1 MEWDLPLSVNIDGIE
16 YKIRDKCD
24 YRVVLDCIS
33 ALKDNE
39 LTESERIQ
47 CALFIFYENV
57 DEIKD
62 IEKACREML
71 KIINHGTD
79 SDDSEDKPPLMNWE
93 HDFKI
98 IAPPVNR
105 ILNYDIRTPD
115 KYTHWYTFLG
125 AYMEIGECLFSN
137 VVSIRAKRAKGIPL
151 DKTDRTFAE
160 ENKKL
165 IEIPIKLTAEEEAWL
180 KADI

>member
-57 DEIKD
+57 DE
-62 IEKACREML
+62 
-71 KIINHGTD
+71 
-79 SDDSEDKPPLMNWE
+79 
-93 HDFKI
+93 
-98 IAPPVNR
+98 
-105 ILNYDIRTPD
+105 
-115 KYTHWYTFLG
+115 
-125 AYMEIGECLFSN
+125 
-137 VVSIRAKRAKGIPL
+137 VVTGQQLCI
-151 DKTDRTFAE
+151 
-160 ENKKL
+160 
-165 IEIPIKLTAEEEAWL
+165 
-180 KADI
+180 